1 MDYIW
6 DLYNCIL
13 YTCTYIYI
21 YVYDYKYICVM
32 LPLLVLVPQLH
43 ISLQGHSSSCECQNK
58 FDQIL
63 APRHCNSQP
72 KVQRDVQTSWHL
84 PWKKKTQ
91 CDGCREVWYNI
102 QINGLGSEFHVRMLV
117 STRISHD
124 FLRNTNECKS
134 FPLLLGGGYIP
145 TYIKH
150 KEGQMKLSIAATW
163 MSPKYSS
170 TLSFLK
176 VTWQIYVSL
185 RISPNKSPKLLKG
198 DCISLAKIINIYKY
212 IYIPY
217 IYIYT
222 CIHILI

>member
-1 MDYIW
+1 M
-6 DLYNCIL
+6 
-13 YTCTYIYI
+13 
-21 YVYDYKYICVM
+21 
-32 LPLLVLVPQLH
+32 
-43 ISLQGHSSSCECQNK
+43 
-58 FDQIL
+58 
-63 APRHCNSQP
+63 
-72 KVQRDVQTSWHL
+72 
-84 PWKKKTQ
+84 
-91 CDGCREVWYNI
+91 
-102 QINGLGSEFHVRMLV
+102 

-212 IYIPY
+212 IYIY
-217 IYIYT
+217 TIHIYIYMYT
-222 CIHILI
+222 YSDITYTFSVIEILYVIIYVYMCIHVYVL